1 METEQQKATRPA
13 FCRAIYTRYVG
24 PTDTKGSRIIAT
36 EPIGRT
42 RIVRSYDSALDS
54 GDAHATVASELV
66 DILNAKDGASGYMVR
81 DWSRA
86 LCGESADGR
95 GYVYLVPLAEATSTD
110 GGAL

>member
-1 METEQQKATRPA
+1 METEQVISADATFA
-13 FCRAIYTRYVG
+13 RAIYTKFHG
-24 PTDTKGSRIIAT
+24 PTNYRPARISAREPISKRQIVREYEYADHTRYGHDRVAAELVAVLDAESNGSRA
-36 EPIGRT
+36 
-42 RIVRSYDSALDS
+42 
-54 GDAHATVASELV
+54 
-66 DILNAKDGASGYMVR
+66 R